1 MISKK
6 LLKDYAELLAKVGL
20 NVQKGQ
26 DVYLVCELDQIEF
39 IEILV
44 KTLYKAGARKVIVD
58 LNHQKLTALEYKF
71 QKQKTLNEF
80 ESFEVEK
87 LKWRAEKLPCHLY
100 VISEDPEGLAHIN
113 NEKLTARQVA
123 RYPIIK
129 PFRKAMENK
138 YQWCIAAVPG
148 KAWAKRVFP
157 TLNEKKAVERLW
169 EAILSSCMVDG
180 NALENWSAY
189 NKKMRSRCEYLN
201 SLNLASLHYTSS
213 NGTNLKVGLN
223 ELGTF
228 KYVED
233 KTLQGINYVANIPSQ
248 EVFTS
253 PKRGECEGIVYS
265 TKPLSFKGNLID
277 NFSIEFKGG
286 KVTSVK
292 AEKGQDLLE
301 KMVKMDEGSSMLGEC
316 ALVPFDNPINESG
329 ILFFETLFDEN
340 ACCHLAL
347 GEGFSDTLKGYE
359 TMTDEE
365 FRKNG
370 INESM
375 IHVDFMIGSRD
386 LKIVGETRNGEKVL
400 IFENGNF
407 ANDK

>member
-6 LLKDYAELLAKVGL
+6 LLKDYAKLLAKVGL

-44 KTLYKAGARKVIVD
+44 ETLYKVGARKVIVD
-58 LNHQKLTALEYKF
+58 FNHQKLTKMEYKF
-71 QKQKTLNEF
+71 QAQQTLNEF

-100 VISEDPEGLAHIN
+100 IISEDPEGLAGVD
-113 NEKLTARQVA
+113 NEKLTNRQVA
-123 RYPIIK
+123 RYPIVK

-148 KAWAKRVFP
+148 KDWAKRVFP
-157 TLNEKKAVERLW
+157 NLPTKKAIESLW
-169 EAILSSCMVDG
+169 KAILTSAMVDG
-180 NALENWSAY
+180 NAVENWQAY
-189 NKKMRSRCEYLN
+189 NKKMRLRCEYLN

-213 NGTNLKVGLN
+213 NGTDLKVGLN

-233 KTLQGINYVANIPSQ
+233 KTLQGVRYVANIPSQ
-248 EVFTS
+248 EVFTT
-253 PKRGECEGIVYS
+253 PKRGVCEGIVYS

-277 NFSIEFKGG
+277 KFSIRFKNG
-286 KVTSVK
+286 KAVEVK
-292 AEKGQDLLE
+292 AEKGEELLQ
-301 KMVKMDEGSSMLGEC
+301 KMINMDEGSSMLGEC
-316 ALVPFDNPINESG
+316 ALVPFDNPINDSG
-329 ILFFETLFDEN
+329 ILFYETLFDEN

-347 GEGFSDTLKGYE
+347 GEGFSDTLIGYE
-359 TMTDEE
+359 KMTDEE
-365 FRKNG
+365 FRLNG
-370 INESM
+370 VNESM

-386 LKIVGETRNGEKVL
+386 LKIVGETRTGESVV

-407 ANDK
+407 ANEK